1 LFLIRHLSFLKS
13 VFFHSITAFGGAQGH
28 LGMVMKIFV
37 DKRKDISKDELM
49 EYVSFAQILP
59 GASSTQVLT
68 LIGFKRGGIPLA
80 IITLLIWVLPACTIM
95 GLFSFIVTSLQPKD
109 LSNGVFKFIQPM
121 AIGFLAFAGL
131 KAFKISIKSIIT
143 FVIFILSFLLLFLFF
158 KTPWVFPLLI
168 IVGGIATNFSN
179 KRIPNIEKTRPK
191 QIRWS
196 NLFLFIFIFIVAG
209 FFSELSRKQ
218 EWENRKSFNLFENFY
233 RFGSIVFGGSDVLIP
248 LVVDQYVA
256 RPTAD
261 KFQDSKQGFIKLEKS
276 ELLTGAGFVRAIPGP
291 VFSFASFT
299 GGIAL
304 KDKGKPYQA
313 LGCLIGSIAIFL
325 PSAFLVL
332 FFFPVWQFFK
342 KYVIIFRALEGINA
356 VVVGVMFA
364 GISYLLKDLSFNNFN
379 LLSFYNLFVILITVL
394 LLKFSKLPPPII
406 VALCLFLGFLF

>member
-1 LFLIRHLSFLKS
+1 MFLHRHLSFLKS
-13 VFFHSITAFGGAQGH
+13 IFLHSLTAFGGAQGH
-28 LGMVMKIFV
+28 LGMVIKTFV
-37 DKRKDISKDELM
+37 DKRKDISKEELM
-49 EYVSFAQILP
+49 EYVSFSQILP

-80 IITLLIWVLPACTIM
+80 ILTLLVWVLPACIIM
-95 GLFSFIVTSLQPKD
+95 GLFSFLVSGLHPND
-109 LSNGVFKFIQPM
+109 LNKGVFKFFQPM

-131 KAFKISIKSIIT
+131 KAFKISINSIIT

-168 IVGGIATNFSN
+168 ILGGIATNFSN
-179 KRIPNIEKTRPK
+179 KRIPDIEKLRPK

-196 NLFLFIFIFIVAG
+196 SLWLFIFIFIVAG

-218 EWENRKSFNLFENFY
+218 EWENRKAFNLFENFY

-261 KFQDSKQGFIKLEKS
+261 KFQDSKQGFIKLDKS

-291 VFSFASFT
+291 VFSIASFT

-304 KDKGKPYQA
+304 KEKGKFYQA

-325 PSAFLVL
+325 PSALLVL

-364 GISYLLKDLSFNNFN
+364 GIFYLLKDLSFIN
-379 LLSFYNLFVILITVL
+379 LNVQSFFSLFVIFFTVL
-394 LLKFSKLPPPII
+394 ILKFSKIPPPFI
-406 VALCLFLGFLF
+406 VAFCLSLGFLF

>member
-1 LFLIRHLSFLKS
+1 LSFLKS
-13 VFFHSITAFGGAQGH
+13 IFIHSISAFGGAQGH
-28 LGMVMKIFV
+28 LGMVMKTFV

-80 IITLLIWVLPACTIM
+80 IITLLIWVLPACIIM
-95 GLFSFIVTSLQPKD
+95 GLFSFIVTSLHPQD
-109 LSNGVFKFIQPM
+109 LNNGVFKFIQPM

-131 KAFKISIKSIIT
+131 KAFKISINSIIT
-143 FVIFILSFLLLFLFF
+143 FVIFIVSFLLLSLFF

-168 IVGGIATNFSN
+168 ILGGIATNFSN
-179 KRIPNIEKTRPK
+179 KRIPDIEKTKPK

-196 NLFLFIFIFIVAG
+196 NLWLFIFIFVVAG

-218 EWENRKSFNLFENFY
+218 EWENRKAFNLFENFY

-261 KFQDSKQGFIKLEKS
+261 KFQDTKQGFIKLEKS

-291 VFSFASFT
+291 VFSIASFT

-304 KDKGKPYQA
+304 KDKGKFYQA

-325 PSAFLVL
+325 PSALLVL

-364 GISYLLKDLSFNNFN
+364 GIFYLLKDFSFINYN
-379 LLSFYNLFVILITVL
+379 LQSFFSLFVIIITVL
-394 LLKFSKLPPPII
+394 LLKFSKIPPPII
-406 VALCLFLGFLF
+406 VALCLSLGFLF

>member
-1 LFLIRHLSFLKS
+1 MFLHRHLSFLKS
-13 VFFHSITAFGGAQGH
+13 IFLHSLTAFGGAQGH
-28 LGMVMKIFV
+28 LGMVIKTFV
-37 DKRKDISKDELM
+37 DKRKDISKEELM
-49 EYVSFAQILP
+49 EYVSFSQILP

-80 IITLLIWVLPACTIM
+80 FLTLLVWVLPACIIM
-95 GLFSFIVTSLQPKD
+95 GLFSFLVSGLHPND
-109 LSNGVFKFIQPM
+109 LNKGVFKFFQPM

-131 KAFKISIKSIIT
+131 KAFKISINSIIT

-168 IVGGIATNFSN
+168 ILGGIATNFSN
-179 KRIPNIEKTRPK
+179 KRIPDIEKLRPK

-196 NLFLFIFIFIVAG
+196 SLWLFIFIFIVAG

-218 EWENRKSFNLFENFY
+218 EWENRKAFNLFENFY

-261 KFQDSKQGFIKLEKS
+261 KFQDSKQGFIKLDKS

-291 VFSFASFT
+291 VFSIASFT

-304 KDKGKPYQA
+304 KEKGKFYQA

-325 PSAFLVL
+325 PSALLVL

-364 GISYLLKDLSFNNFN
+364 GIFYLLKDLSFIN
-379 LLSFYNLFVILITVL
+379 LNVQSFFSLFVIFFTVL
-394 LLKFSKLPPPII
+394 ILKFSKIPPPFI
-406 VALCLFLGFLF
+406 VAFCLSLGFLF

>member
-1 LFLIRHLSFLKS
+1 MLLHRHLSFLKS
-13 VFFHSITAFGGAQGH
+13 IFLHSLTAFGGAQGH
-28 LGMVMKIFV
+28 LGMVIKTFV
-37 DKRKDISKDELM
+37 DKRKDISKEELM
-49 EYVSFAQILP
+49 EYVSFSQILP

-80 IITLLIWVLPACTIM
+80 ILTLLVWVLPACIIM
-95 GLFSFIVTSLQPKD
+95 GLFSFLVSGLHPND
-109 LSNGVFKFIQPM
+109 LNKGVFKFFQPM

-131 KAFKISIKSIIT
+131 KAFKISINSIIT

-168 IVGGIATNFSN
+168 ILGGIATNFSN
-179 KRIPNIEKTRPK
+179 KRIPDIEKLRPK

-196 NLFLFIFIFIVAG
+196 SLWLFIFIFIVAG

-218 EWENRKSFNLFENFY
+218 EWENRKAFNLFENFY

-261 KFQDSKQGFIKLEKS
+261 KFQDSKQGFIKLDKS

-291 VFSFASFT
+291 VFSIASFT

-304 KDKGKPYQA
+304 KEKGKFYQA

-325 PSAFLVL
+325 PSALLVL

-364 GISYLLKDLSFNNFN
+364 GIFYLLKDLSFIN
-379 LLSFYNLFVILITVL
+379 LNVQSFFSLFVIFFTVL
-394 LLKFSKLPPPII
+394 ILKFSKIPPPFI
-406 VALCLFLGFLF
+406 VAFCLSLGFLF

>member
-1 LFLIRHLSFLKS
+1 LSFLKS
-13 VFFHSITAFGGAQGH
+13 IFIHSISAFGGAQGH
-28 LGMVMKIFV
+28 LGMVMKTFV

-80 IITLLIWVLPACTIM
+80 IITLLIWVLPACIIM
-95 GLFSFIVTSLQPKD
+95 GLFSFIVTSLHPQD
-109 LSNGVFKFIQPM
+109 LNNGVFKFIQPM

-131 KAFKISIKSIIT
+131 KAFKISINSIIT
-143 FVIFILSFLLLFLFF
+143 FVIFIVSFLLLSLFF

-168 IVGGIATNFSN
+168 ILGGIATNFSN
-179 KRIPNIEKTRPK
+179 KRIPDIEKTKPK

-196 NLFLFIFIFIVAG
+196 NLWLFIFIFVVAG

-218 EWENRKSFNLFENFY
+218 EWENRKAFNLFENFY

-291 VFSFASFT
+291 VFSIASFT

-304 KDKGKPYQA
+304 KDKGKFYQA

-325 PSAFLVL
+325 PSALLVL

-364 GISYLLKDLSFNNFN
+364 GIFYLLKDFSFINYNVQ
-379 LLSFYNLFVILITVL
+379 SFFSLFVIIITVL
-394 LLKFSKLPPPII
+394 LLKFSKIPPPII
-406 VALCLFLGFLF
+406 VALCLSLGFLF